1 MKGRA
6 RSFRAGVG
14 ALALVLSAA
23 AAPALAPSSWQ
34 EGAAGHQRARA
45 EAQTAAR
52 PVFVYFYTD
61 WCPYCR
67 EFQKELLDTGPVES
81 YLRGITRV
89 KINPEKGPEEA
100 RLARE
105 YGVTGYPALFVIADG
120 GTAQPIA
127 RSVRDS
133 GRPRL
138 KTPEEFVAT
147 LRQAAGR

>member
-1 MKGRA
+1 MSGRA
-6 RSFRAGVG
+6 GSLRAALGG
-14 ALALVLSAA
+14 LALLLSAA
-23 AAPALAPSSWQ
+23 AAPALAPSAWL
-34 EGAAGHQRARA
+34 EGASGHQRARA

-52 PVFVYFYTD
+52 PLLVYFYTD

-81 YLRGITRV
+81 YLRGLARV

-120 GTAQPIA
+120 GRPQKV
-127 RSVRDS
+127 VRNTRHN
-133 GRPRL
+133 GQPRL

-147 LRQAAGR
+147 LRQAAER

>member
-1 MKGRA
+1 MNRRA
-6 RSFRAGVG
+6 WSFLAGLG
-14 ALALVLSAA
+14 ALALALSATAA
-23 AAPALAPSSWQ
+23 AAIAPSSWR
-34 EGAAGHQRARA
+34 EGAAGHVRARA

-120 GTAQPIA
+120 GRPQQVA
-127 RSVRDS
+127 RSTRHN
-133 GRPRL
+133 GQPRL